1 METAKLTVCLPKKGL
16 DFAERYARAHRITI
30 SELID
35 RYLRRL
41 RIRSRVKV
49 RSESGQR
56 EVGAR
61 QELLRVGDAL
71 AAEDPPGSQTLTA
84 AVLAMR
90 R

>member
-1 METAKLTVCLPKKGL
+1 METANLTVSLPKQDL
-16 DFAERYARAHRITI
+16 DFAERYARAHRVTL
-30 SELID
+30 SELVD

-41 RIRSRVKV
+41 RLRGRAKAHPE
-49 RSESGQR
+49 RSEGT
-56 EVGAR
+56 AW

-71 AAEDPPGSQTLTA
+71 AAEDPPESPTLTA